1 MKAKGIILTIG
12 LAIGGLAWLG
22 YKKAKSLKT
31 VFDNMTIAPSGIRNL
46 KLGLKEVSFLL
57 DFTITNPTSE
67 AFSVSGASIASLN
80 RIMVYKDGNFIGMA
94 SVNMEAIE
102 IPSNGELTIKNVP
115 FKIATQNALNL
126 LLQDSIDINKLT
138 ILAVIDVLGNEYTI
152 EG

>member
-1 MKAKGIILTIG
+1 MSAKGVLLTIG

-22 YKKAKSLKT
+22 YRKVKSLKA

-46 KLGLKEVSFLL
+46 KLGIKEVSFLL
-57 DFTITNPTSE
+57 DFTITNPASE

-80 RIMVYKDGNFIGMA
+80 RIMVYKDGNLIGMA
-94 SVNMEAIE
+94 TVNMGAIE

-115 FKIATQNALNL
+115 FKIATESALNL
-126 LLQDSIDINKLT
+126 LLQDNIDINKLT